1 MFDSL
6 SEKLGGIL
14 DRLTRRGALSEADV
28 EAALREVRR
37 ALLEADVALDV
48 ARAFTDNIKKQ
59 AVGVEVMKSVTPGQ
73 LVVKI
78 VHDQLVATLGADSQG
93 IDLAAAPPVA
103 IMMVGLQGSGKTTTT
118 AKLAR
123 RLTDRQKRKV
133 LMASLDVRRPA
144 AMEQLAVLGR
154 EAQIDTLPVV
164 AGQQPPQIAKRALEA
179 ARLGGYDVVLLD
191 TAGRTTLDD
200 EMMNEAAEVKRAA
213 NPHEVLLVADALTG
227 QDAVN
232 LARAFDQ
239 RVGLTGIVLTRV
251 DGDGRGG
258 AALSMRAVTNK
269 PIKLIGT
276 GEKLDALEEFD
287 PARIAG
293 RILGMGDI
301 VALVE
306 KAAANIDA
314 EKAMRAAEKMRKG
327 KFDLADLREQLQQMQ
342 AMGGMGGLLGMMP
355 GVAKMKAQIANA
367 GLDDKLVKRQMAII
381 DSMTPQE
388 RRNPDILKASR
399 KKRIAA
405 GSGTTPE
412 YINKLLKMHRGMAD
426 MMKAMGGAKR
436 GPLAGLGQIMGFGSG
451 GVPTPEQMAEIAK
464 KMPGGALPPGM
475 PGSSL
480 PPTMPKL
487 PPNIPGKFPDC
498 PASAAESFLDCRVC
512 PVSEKRSENVSLIRH
527 SGAPR
532 SGEPGIHT
540 PQRCGLWIPALA
552 RSARSAGMTVLRK
565 GKPEMS
571 LVIRMARAGTKK
583 RPVYHI
589 VVADSRIT
597 ARRPLHRAARSFQSA
612 AAEGQDRAAQ
622 ARSRKGAGLDEE
634 GRAAVRPRHA
644 LPRCRR
650 HRQARE
656 AQQPGKGDP
665 AQGTQG
671 RGGRSAQGQG
681 SRRRGRQDRRDRQGC
696 RRQGRSGGEL
706 TLR

>member
-1 MFDSL
+1 LFDTL

-28 EAALREVRR
+28 DAALREVRR
-37 ALLEADVALDV
+37 TLLEADVALDV

-59 AVGVEVMKSVTPGQ
+59 AIGIEVMKSVTPGQ
-73 LVVKI
+73 MVVKI
-78 VHDQLVATLGADSQG
+78 VHDQLVQTLGADSQG
-93 IDLAAAPPVA
+93 IDLNAAPPVA
-103 IMMVGLQGSGKTTTT
+103 VMMVGLQGSGKTTTT
-118 AKLAR
+118 AKVAR
-123 RLTDRQKRKV
+123 RLTDRQKKKV

-164 AGQQPPQIAKRALEA
+164 AGQQPPQIARRALEA

-232 LARAFDQ
+232 LARSFDQ

-327 KFDLADLREQLQQMQ
+327 KFDLGDLREQLQQMQ

-355 GVAKMKAQIANA
+355 GVAKMKNQIAAA
-367 GLDDKLVKRQMAII
+367 GLDDKLLKRQMAII

-426 MMKAMGGAKR
+426 MMKAMGSGKR

-475 PGSSL
+475 PGSSV
-480 PPTMPKL
+480 PPAMPTL
-487 PPNIPGKFPDC
+487 PPNIPGLPGLGSEKFPG
-498 PASAAESFLDCRVC
+498 L
-512 PVSEKRSENVSLIRH
+512 
-527 SGAPR
+527 
-532 SGEPGIHT
+532 PGL
-540 PQRCGLWIPALA
+540 PGF
-552 RSARSAGMTVLRK
+552 
-565 GKPEMS
+565 GK
-571 LVIRMARAGTKK
+571 KK
-583 RPVYHI
+583 
-589 VVADSRIT
+589 
-597 ARRPLHRAARSFQSA
+597 
-612 AAEGQDRAAQ
+612 
-622 ARSRKGAGLDEE
+622 
-634 GRAAVRPRHA
+634 
-644 LPRCRR
+644 
-650 HRQARE
+650 
-656 AQQPGKGDP
+656 
-665 AQGTQG
+665 
-671 RGGRSAQGQG
+671 
-681 SRRRGRQDRRDRQGC
+681 
-696 RRQGRSGGEL
+696 
-706 TLR
+706 